1 MAFAPGV
8 LYYIHTHISLCLPR
22 ILDEVSHETDSRFHP
37 GTAAIEAYDL
47 QVLFLQD
54 QVRARRGERF
64 ELTMQETAKL
74 LDSSYRPGKSQK

>member
-8 LYYIHTHISLCLPR
+8 LYYIHTHISLCPPR
-22 ILDEVSHETDSRFHP
+22 IWDEVSHETDSRFHP

-47 QVLFLQD
+47 QIFL
-54 QVRARRGERF
+54 AGPGAGRRG

-74 LDSSYRPGKSQK
+74 LDSSCRPGKSQK

>member
-8 LYYIHTHISLCLPR
+8 LYYIHTQISLCPPR
-22 ILDEVSHETDSRFHP
+22 IWDEVSHETDSRFHP

-47 QVLFLQD
+47 QILL
-54 QVRARRGERF
+54 AGPGAGRRGEHS

-74 LDSSYRPGKSQK
+74 LDSSCRPGKSQK